1 MTHALA
7 LKMAAA
13 AGPVIPNFGGQGAN
27 SCVRRN
33 EFFCWDWFSAHWS
46 GTFQPA
52 LVDHV
57 KLTAIAISIG
67 FAIAFTAA
75 LVAYRYV
82 RFETPFSLLA
92 GILYTIPSAALFQ
105 LLVPIT
111 GLTTTTV
118 EIALVSYTLLIL
130 FRNIVVGLRGVSDEV
145 REAARGMGL
154 TRRQTLLRVELPLA
168 LPAIL
173 AGVQVATVTVISLAT
188 IGAFIVDQGLGG
200 PIFRAI
206 TIDFNTEFVAAALL
220 TTLLAFGAYLLIAVA
235 QRLLTPWAS
244 RSVAR

>member
-1 MTHALA
+1 MTHALG
-7 LKMAAA
+7 LKLAAA

-27 SCVRRN
+27 SCVRKN
-33 EFFCWDWFSAHWS
+33 ELFCWDWFSAHWS
-46 GTFQPA
+46 DTFQPA
-52 LVDHV
+52 LLDHV
-57 KLTAIAISIG
+57 RLTAIAVAIG
-67 FAIAFTAA
+67 FAISFAAA

-82 RFETPFSLLA
+82 RFETPFSLFS

-111 GLTTTTV
+111 GLSTTTV

-168 LPAIL
+168 APAIL
-173 AGVQVATVTVISLAT
+173 AGVQIATVTVISLAT
-188 IGAFIVDQGLGG
+188 IGAFIVDQGLGS
-200 PIFRAI
+200 PIFKAI
-206 TIDFNTEFVAAALL
+206 TIDFNTEFVAAAVL
-220 TTLLAFGAYLLIAVA
+220 TTLLALVAYVVIAVA
-235 QRLLTPWAS
+235 QRLLTPWA
-244 RSVAR
+244 ARGAAR